1 MTDYNDIAEE
11 EEILGF
17 PIWVAELEL
26 IVGSARGKKK
36 PDPVQCFQLLQK
48 LIITLD
54 RTASSDIRPH
64 QRRCED
70 ALVDILLK
78 GAPPPVRRLVCEIL
92 SKLYSRGDQLPLY
105 SRASALQ
112 LFLGTKEASGRETAE
127 DVRLGAL
134 ECMTTLYYKQG
145 QQLSIGVHETAQLAT
160 KYTLKSHAKGT
171 RRTALR
177 LMAAAVEGVGSNHRM
192 ALQVQEIVLKAVEKI
207 LSKEGK
213 NAPEP
218 VKIGCADVLRALGA
232 SGGACFWV
240 NNHSS
245 FDHIRSVC
253 LEFLED
259 STSEAVRSAFATAL
273 GQIAA
278 AASSDAA
285 IATFK
290 SPPDNNNNSNSNSNT
305 EAGHRKKAASQEKAL
320 AEVPTQCLTT
330 PFTEAAAATNRQ
342 LCTSLAKTW
351 VVYLSALRYR
361 QTTMTAGRSSL
372 SSSLPPESQDDTSLF
387 LDELMKPLDAVS
399 AVSMSTGG
407 APEKPIGQYDAEL
420 GAGISSG
427 ERPHGQACA
436 LYIMRVGGIEALGE
450 QAQRALLIRLAVF
463 LSTPAGLPVPAAVV
477 GLESI
482 ALLLEV
488 LGEAG
493 EEARAAL
500 EPQIAAKLA
509 GPSQALRLQ
518 AASTLGALALAEAG
532 SAARLLAACLANLR
546 SSLAKLQEATAVKG
560 RGDRSRPLVP
570 GTPRGIGSA
579 KIKDELNSVHGWAL
593 GISALLSIIIA
604 LPLGVPSRLISAALD
619 VAIDLANG
627 SLNAEATEQQGGSA
641 GVSGLLAAQAVKRE
655 AGHIMLGALCLA
667 MPREQLAG
675 SRRVYFLELWKPA
688 LGTDSAAL
696 LDTACRA
703 SSSGAEHALAQ
714 EIWWRLSALDSLM
727 AYVHV
732 VIPTSLSLETRN
744 QLAKNVAELLA
755 PILTVISNQPILQ
768 DQTKASRG
776 GPAGPLAASISY
788 LHLKL
793 LQVFLSLPP
802 TLYSEE
808 QQVQLMQLSMRAVAS
823 ANGAGGQPPLGLL
836 RRWLDSRDAQLGPW
850 GDGAHLGGGQDPLEA
865 ALLCFEGSAG
875 GPATYLPWEAGLR
888 LGVGYR
894 LPSENGQFREGGVTS
909 DDDDENKD
917 RGSGS
922 SDEEDGGEQRT
933 DNHKSS
939 SGKGVTEKKRRN
951 SNLLPTTPTSSS
963 LPRPFSQNESLGIAL
978 LGTHVAMIGA
988 LFKCVPKTDILEMLD
1003 ALLQPLTRAD
1013 VAVQQRKKDKS
1024 CRQALVIAAVAAA
1037 LAGSSGLK
1045 NNNNDNTNASTGN
1058 GEVSSRYVTMARMAL
1073 DEALA
1078 AASPPSGHNNN
1089 PNYEIS
1095 EHGFSP
1101 IVCILLRSSADLFA
1115 AAAALAPDTE
1125 ALSLVKAVCRE
1136 MADTGSLPQRAALA
1150 LAVGGMSRALGGLSL
1165 QAIIQ
1170 PAAETLLAAAAASDT
1185 SIAPWLLHSILTCA
1199 YAAGLSF
1206 MPFVSGTLALDLRM
1220 LLSEA
1225 VYSLSGLLPAIGRL
1239 ANGMVAVLGPEYMPG
1254 SSAYISCKS
1263 IINDMK
1269 ALDGHGGGGGHRS
1282 GNDYNISSRND
1293 SRGGKAGGEDALS
1306 AMLETV
1312 LYSQMLVLFAPRAAG
1327 ETGTVAKRMG
1337 ITLLSRQPRLRKA
1350 ASDTLRHL
1358 TERDPE
1364 GVATAG
1370 IEATLFEA
1378 LDGETDPTIAAQIKA
1393 TLKTLLTADGP
1404 KRPSKW
1410 IALCADVIAA
1420 HAPGGSQQQQ
1430 QTIGSGSGGSGD
1442 AAKSG
1447 GLAGERGSDSED
1459 DDENGGNV
1467 NTTSD
1472 PVSARS
1478 TVSDSADGSQLQ
1490 QQIPNSARR
1499 AAGLTPRLKTRL
1511 FAAACL
1517 LHLPKLVCS
1526 SDPRHTQVTAS
1537 QLRGLPSFD
1546 DDDGDWL
1553 VLKLQ
1558 QLVDL
1563 GFKMVGGQLEALRP
1577 LGVTLLTKLVDTF
1590 GTVVDLLAEDVMA
1603 PPSVTSTTTA
1613 AHTSRP
1619 LLMQLYQAQLVS
1631 ALRASLSPDASPP
1644 LRAAGATLAV
1654 AFLENNLAGG
1664 DAVVLDRLM
1673 SLLAAPLFY
1682 HDRKNPLLLGGS
1694 GGGVVSFKTKASS
1707 SSLPLLTTDAKQ
1719 PEATGVG
1726 GDNGS
1731 PRGTPNAAPSSSSS
1745 SSPVQPYADWVE
1757 AKARAALL
1765 EAHAHCTLLAAS
1777 AVSST
1782 DSEQVLK
1789 TKRIVNESQRRHR
1802 DQLVDW
1808 WFGLL
1813 QDYVV
1818 LCREPEDVQVGYKPA
1833 VWSKNVPCLAPGSR
1847 SLVAGSE
1854 EGGEG
1859 GGGGGG
1865 ISKTTLTGGKE
1876 EIAAQKQQ
1884 HKTAA
1889 PLAMVMATRPA
1900 LEKAWPAVLEAT
1912 AVIVASRLGISSDT
1926 EIQLRQAVLLDI
1938 IEAGL
1943 CVAWETRSEVHLA
1956 AALSALQQLTTPA
1969 FLQREWITASA
1980 VSDLSEMVLKLVRDI
1995 IYNDDDTHS
2004 NHHHH
2009 HYKVTG
2015 KVAMATASIS
2025 KQLATYSTSFSAAK
2039 LLIGHLTHRAAALLN
2054 MTMHEKNAS
2063 LTTLLEAMSVHVCH
2077 CLSLKVGDGD
2087 NDEGGE
2093 SKMASAMLLALDV
2106 LTYIAEVD
2114 DTQQLQQQDISHA
2127 VVEFISSVA
2136 DEVEMGSMVLPSTVM
2151 SLAGIAKQA
2160 VAANNAVVVGAALS
2174 AMLECTHAVV
2184 IGGRS
2189 GGGGSVVKLTLEN
2202 VGLSAVS
2209 SKHTHIQASAMKAL
2223 RIHLQK
2229 LQQRKVL
2236 APEWALRCVV
2246 ILGPPATATV
2256 HKLNQEQPGTL
2267 LEAGSV
2273 VEYENEMILE
2283 TFKVLLLCV
2292 TLLFTVVAAE
2302 DRGEGGGRGESV
2314 ENAPQSLLKLLVP
2327 LLIEGAGNISR
2338 PEVSNTCVHMLTGLA
2353 SSAAGELFKTQVAAL
2368 PVGVKQR
2375 LHAAIQAKAGGGGG
2389 GDIAAGQQ
2397 AAALKSGIQLKSFA
2411 QLKRQG

>member
-1 MTDYNDIAEE
+1 M
-11 EEILGF
+11 
-17 PIWVAELEL
+17 
-26 IVGSARGKKK
+26 
-36 PDPVQCFQLLQK
+36 
-48 LIITLD
+48 
-54 RTASSDIRPH
+54 
-64 QRRCED
+64 
-70 ALVDILLK
+70 
-78 GAPPPVRRLVCEIL
+78 
-92 SKLYSRGDQLPLY
+92 
-105 SRASALQ
+105 
-112 LFLGTKEASGRETAE
+112 
-127 DVRLGAL
+127 
-134 ECMTTLYYKQG
+134 
-145 QQLSIGVHETAQLAT
+145 
-160 KYTLKSHAKGT
+160 
-171 RRTALR
+171 
-177 LMAAAVEGVGSNHRM
+177 
-192 ALQVQEIVLKAVEKI
+192 
-207 LSKEGK
+207 
-213 NAPEP
+213 
-218 VKIGCADVLRALGA
+218 
-232 SGGACFWV
+232 
-240 NNHSS
+240 
-245 FDHIRSVC
+245 C

-273 GQIAA
+273 GQLAA

-290 SPPDNNNNSNSNSNT
+290 SPPDSNNNNNNSNSNNNT
-305 EAGHRKKAASQEKAL
+305 NTDAGHRKKAASQEKAL
-320 AEVPTQCLTT
+320 TEVPTQCLTT
-330 PFTEAAAATNRQ
+330 PFTEAVAASNRQ
-342 LCTSLAKTW
+342 LCTSLSKAW

-361 QTTMTAGRSSL
+361 QNTMTAGPSLSSSSL
-372 SSSLPPESQDDTSLF
+372 SSSIPPESLDDTSLF
-387 LDELMKPLDAVS
+387 LDEVMKPLEAVS
-399 AVSMSTGG
+399 AASMSTGG

-450 QAQRALLIRLAVF
+450 QAQRALLSRLAAF
-463 LSTPAGLPVPAAVV
+463 LSTPAGLPVPAAIV

-493 EEARAAL
+493 EEARTAL

-518 AASTLGALALAEAG
+518 AASTLGALAMAEAA

-546 SSLAKLQEATAVKG
+546 SSLSKLQETTAVKG

-579 KIKDELNSVHGWAL
+579 KIKDELNNVHGWAL
-593 GISALLSIIIA
+593 GISALLSITVA

-619 VAIDLANG
+619 VAVDLANG
-627 SLNAEATEQQGGSA
+627 SLNAEAMEQQQGGSA

-655 AGHIMLGALCLA
+655 AGHIMLGALCLS

-675 SRRVYFLELWKPA
+675 PRRVYFLELWKSA

-703 SSSGAEHALAQ
+703 TSSGAEHALAQ
-714 EIWWRLSALDSLM
+714 EVWWRLSALDSLM
-727 AYVHV
+727 AYIHV
-732 VIPTSLSLETRN
+732 VIPASHSLETRN
-744 QLAKNVAELLA
+744 QLAKNVVELLA
-755 PILTVISNQPILQ
+755 PILTIISNQPVLQ
-768 DQTKASRG
+768 DPTKARG

-802 TLYSEE
+802 TMYSEE
-808 QQVQLMQLSMRAVAS
+808 QQVQLIQVSMRAVVS
-823 ANGAGGQPPLGLL
+823 ANGAGGHPPLGLL
-836 RRWLDSRDAQLGPW
+836 RRWLDNRDAQLGPW
-850 GDGAHLGGGQDPLEA
+850 GDGAHGGGKDPLEA
-865 ALLCFEGSAG
+865 ALICFEGSAG

-888 LGVGYR
+888 MGFGYR
-894 LPSENGQFREGGVTS
+894 LPSEDDQFREGNTNS
-909 DDDDENKD
+909 DDDHDDEED
-917 RGSGS
+917 RGGGG
-922 SDEEDGGEQRT
+922 SDEEDGGEQRN
-933 DNHKSS
+933 DNRSS
-939 SGKGVTEKKRRN
+939 SSNGVAFERKQHSR
-951 SNLLPTTPTSSS
+951 SLLPTTTTSSS
-963 LPRPFSQNESLGIAL
+963 SPRPFSQNESLGIAL

-988 LFKCVPKTDILEMLD
+988 LFKCGHKTGMLEMLD
-1003 ALLQPLTRAD
+1003 ALLQPLTLAD
-1013 VAVQQRKKDKS
+1013 VAVLQRKKDKPR
-1024 CRQALVIAAVAAA
+1024 RQALVIAAVAAA
-1037 LAGSSGLK
+1037 LAGSSGLV
-1045 NNNNDNTNASTGN
+1045 NNNNIVDRDN
-1058 GEVSSRYVTMARMAL
+1058 GELSSRYVAMARMAL

-1078 AASPPSGHNNN
+1078 ASPPSGHNNK

-1101 IVCILLRSSADLFA
+1101 IVCILLRSSAELFA

-1170 PAAETLLAAAAASDT
+1170 PAAETLLAVAAASDT

-1206 MPFVSGTLALDLRM
+1206 MPFVSRTLALDLRM
-1220 LLSEA
+1220 LLSET

-1269 ALDGHGGGGGHRS
+1269 ALDGYGGGGGGGRS
-1282 GNDYNISSRND
+1282 NNNNNNNSSRHDNA
-1293 SRGGKAGGEDALS
+1293 SKSGGGGGDALS

-1327 ETGTVAKRMG
+1327 ETGIVAKQMVG
-1337 ITLLSRQPRLRKA
+1337 TLLSRQPRLRKA

-1378 LDGETDPTIAAQIKA
+1378 LDDETDPTIAAQIKA

-1420 HAPGGSQQQQ
+1420 HAPGASQQQQ
-1430 QTIGSGSGGSGD
+1430 QAVGSGD
-1442 AAKSG
+1442 AAKVG
-1447 GLAGERGSDSED
+1447 GLAGERGSESDE
-1459 DDENGGNV
+1459 ENGGNV
-1467 NTTSD
+1467 NTPSA

-1478 TVSDSADGSQLQ
+1478 TASDPAGTPQ
-1490 QQIPNSARR
+1490 QQVPNSARR

-1511 FAAACL
+1511 FAAAFL

-1546 DDDGDWL
+1546 DDGGDWM

-1577 LGVTLLTKLVDTF
+1577 LGVTLLTKLIDTF
-1590 GTVVDLLAEDVMA
+1590 GTIVDPLAEDVMV
-1603 PPSVTSTTTA
+1603 PSSLTS
-1613 AHTSRP
+1613 AHTSKP

-1673 SLLAAPLFY
+1673 SLLAAPLFS
-1682 HDRKNPLLLGGS
+1682 HDKKNPLLLGSSEGS
-1694 GGGVVSFKTKASS
+1694 VSFRTKASS
-1707 SSLPLLTTDAKQ
+1707 SLSSLTNNAKQ
-1719 PEATGVG
+1719 SQATGTSAGVD
-1726 GDNGS
+1726 DNPS
-1731 PRGTPNAAPSSSSS
+1731 PRGGTKNAAPSSSSPSSS

-1777 AVSST
+1777 AASST

-1789 TKRIVNESQRRHR
+1789 TKKIVNESQRRHR

-1818 LCREPEDVQVGYKPA
+1818 LCREPENVQVGYKPA
-1833 VWSKNVPCLAPGSR
+1833 VWNKNVPSLAPGSR
-1847 SLVAGSE
+1847 SLAAAAA
-1854 EGGEG
+1854 G
-1859 GGGGGG
+1859 GGGGKGG
-1865 ISKTTLTGGKE
+1865 GGVSKTFPGGKE
-1876 EIAAQKQQ
+1876 DAVIQKQQ
-1884 HKTAA
+1884 PKTAA
-1889 PLAMVMATRPA
+1889 PLAMAMATRPA
-1900 LEKAWPAVLEAT
+1900 LERAWPAVLEAT
-1912 AVIVASRLGISSDT
+1912 AVTVASRLGISSDT

-1938 IEAGL
+1938 IQAAL

-1956 AALSALQQLTTPA
+1956 VALSALQQLTTPA
-1969 FLQREWITASA
+1969 FLQREWVAASA
-1980 VSDLSEMVLKLVRDI
+1980 VCDLSEMVLELVRDI
-1995 IYNDDDTHS
+1995 IVVDKTDSTD
-2004 NHHHH
+2004 HHN
-2009 HYKVTG
+2009 HYKVSG

-2025 KQLATYSTSFSAAK
+2025 RQLATYSTSFSAAK
-2039 LLIGHLTHRAAALLN
+2039 LLTGHLIHQPAALINISL
-2054 MTMHEKNAS
+2054 HEKNAA
-2063 LTTLLEAMSVHVCH
+2063 LTILLEAMSLHVCH
-2077 CLSLKVGDGD
+2077 CLSLKVGIRDRSSDGSD
-2087 NDEGGE
+2087 DGNDGGE
-2093 SKMASAMLLALDV
+2093 IKVTSAMLLALDV
-2106 LTYIAEVD
+2106 LTHIAYMD
-2114 DTQQLQQQDISHA
+2114 DTQQLQQQDLAHA
-2127 VVEFISSVA
+2127 VVDFISSVA
-2136 DEVEMGSMVLPSTVM
+2136 NEVEKDSTVLPSTVM
-2151 SLAGIAKQA
+2151 SLAGIAEQA

-2174 AMLECTHAVV
+2174 SMLECTHAVV
-2184 IGGRS
+2184 LGS
-2189 GGGGSVVKLTLEN
+2189 GGGGGVNAAIGAAIVKLTLEN
-2202 VGLSAVS
+2202 VGCSAINSENAQVQ
-2209 SKHTHIQASAMKAL
+2209 TSAMKAM
-2223 RIHLQK
+2223 RVHLQK
-2229 LQQRKVL
+2229 LQEKKVL
-2236 APEWALRCVV
+2236 TSEWALRCVT
-2246 ILGPPATATV
+2246 ILGAPAAATV
-2256 HKLNQEQPGTL
+2256 HKLNQEEPGTL

-2273 VEYENEMILE
+2273 VEYKNEMILE
-2283 TFKVLLLCV
+2283 TLKVLLLCV
-2292 TLLFTVVAAE
+2292 TFTAVAP
-2302 DRGEGGGRGESV
+2302 GEGRGGGESI
-2314 ENAPQSLLKLLVP
+2314 ENAPQSLLQLLVP
-2327 LLIEGAGNISR
+2327 LLIEAAGNVSR
-2338 PEVSNTCVHMLTGLA
+2338 PEVSNTCIHMLTGLA
-2353 SSAAGELFKTQVAAL
+2353 SSAAGELFKAQVAAL
-2368 PVGVKQR
+2368 PIGVKQR
-2375 LHAAIQAKAGGGGG
+2375 LRVAIRVKASTGGGVPA
-2389 GDIAAGQQ
+2389 AAGQQ
-2397 AAALKSGIQLKSFA
+2397 AAPLKPGIQLKSFA
-2411 QLKRQG
+2411 QLKRQI

>member
-1 MTDYNDIAEE
+1 MNMNDYNDITEE

-48 LIITLD
+48 LLVTLD

-78 GAPPPVRRLVCEIL
+78 GAPPPVRRLVCEAL

-134 ECMTTLYYKQG
+134 ECISTLYYNQG

-160 KYTLKSHAKGT
+160 KYALKSHAKGT

-177 LMAAAVEGVGSNHRM
+177 LMAAAVEGVGSYHRM

-213 NAPEP
+213 NATEP

-240 NNHSS
+240 NNLSN
-245 FDHIRSVC
+245 FEYIRSVC

-259 STSEAVRSAFATAL
+259 STSEAVRNAFATAL

-278 AASSDAA
+278 ASSSDAA

-290 SPPDNNNNSNSNSNT
+290 SPPDNNNNNNNSNSNNNSKT
-305 EAGHRKKAASQEKAL
+305 DAGHRKKAASQEKAL
-320 AEVPTQCLTT
+320 AEVPIQCLTT
-330 PFTEAAAATNRQ
+330 PFMESVAASNRQ
-342 LCTSLAKTW
+342 ACTSLAKAW
-351 VVYLSALRYR
+351 VVYLSTLRYR
-361 QTTMTAGRSSL
+361 QNTMTAGPSSSL
-372 SSSLPPESQDDTSLF
+372 SSSVPPESQDDTSLF
-387 LDELMKPLDAVS
+387 LDEVMKPLEAVS
-399 AVSMSTGG
+399 AASMSTGG
-407 APEKPIGQYDAEL
+407 APEKPIGQNDAEL

-450 QAQRALLIRLAVF
+450 QAQRALLSRLAAF
-463 LSTPAGLPVPAAVV
+463 LSTPAGLPVPAAIV

-493 EEARAAL
+493 EEARTAL
-500 EPQIAAKLA
+500 EPQIAAKLV

-518 AASTLGALALAEAG
+518 AASTLGALAMAEAA

-546 SSLAKLQEATAVKG
+546 SSLSKLEKATAVKG

-579 KIKDELNSVHGWAL
+579 KIKDELNNVHGWAL
-593 GISALLSIIIA
+593 GISALLSVTVA

-619 VAIDLANG
+619 VAVDLANG
-627 SLNAEATEQQGGSA
+627 SLNAEAMEQQQGGSA

-655 AGHIMLGALCLA
+655 AGHIMLGALCLS

-675 SRRVYFLELWKPA
+675 PRRAYFLELWKPA

-696 LDTACRA
+696 LDAACRA
-703 SSSGAEHALAQ
+703 TLSGAEHALAQ
-714 EIWWRLSALDSLM
+714 EVWWRLSALDSLM

-732 VIPTSLSLETRN
+732 VIPASHSLDKRN

-755 PILTVISNQPILQ
+755 PILTVLSNQPILQ
-768 DQTKASRG
+768 HPTKARG

-793 LQVFLSLPP
+793 LQIFLSLPP
-802 TLYSEE
+802 TMYSEE
-808 QQVQLMQLSMRAVAS
+808 QQVQLMQVSMRAVVS
-823 ANGAGGQPPLGLL
+823 ANGAGGHPPLGLL
-836 RRWLDSRDAQLGPW
+836 RRWLDIRDAQLGPW
-850 GDGAHLGGGQDPLEA
+850 GDGAHGGGQDPLEA

-875 GPATYLPWEAGLR
+875 GPPTYLPWEAGLR
-888 LGVGYR
+888 MGGGYR
-894 LPSENGQFREGGVTS
+894 LPSEDDQFREGNTSS
-909 DDDDENKD
+909 DDDHDPDDKVD
-917 RGSGS
+917 RDDGG
-922 SDEEDGGEQRT
+922 SDEEDEVEQRN
-933 DNHKSS
+933 DNRNSTSNGVAFERRQHSS
-939 SGKGVTEKKRRN
+939 S
-951 SNLLPTTPTSSS
+951 LLPTPTTTSSS
-963 LPRPFSQNESLGIAL
+963 SPRPFSQNESLGTAL
-978 LGTHVAMIGA
+978 LRTHVAMIGA
-988 LFKCVPKTDILEMLD
+988 LFKCVDKAGILKMLD
-1003 ALLQPLTRAD
+1003 ALLQPLTLAD
-1013 VAVQQRKKDKS
+1013 VAVQQRKKDKPR
-1024 CRQALVIAAVAAA
+1024 RQALVIAAVAAA
-1037 LAGSSGLK
+1037 LAGSSGLG
-1045 NNNNDNTNASTGN
+1045 NNNNVMDRDN
-1058 GEVSSRYVTMARMAL
+1058 GEVSSRYVAMARMTL
-1073 DEALA
+1073 DEAL

-1170 PAAETLLAAAAASDT
+1170 PAAETLLAVAAASDT
-1185 SIAPWLLHSILTCA
+1185 SIAPWLLHSVLTCA

-1206 MPFVSGTLALDLRM
+1206 MPFVSRTLALDLRM
-1220 LLSEA
+1220 LLSET

-1269 ALDGHGGGGGHRS
+1269 APSASKSGGG
-1282 GNDYNISSRND
+1282 
-1293 SRGGKAGGEDALS
+1293 GGEDALS

-1327 ETGTVAKRMG
+1327 ETGIVAKQMVG
-1337 ITLLSRQPRLRKA
+1337 TLLSRQPRLRKA

-1370 IEATLFEA
+1370 MEATLFEA
-1378 LDGETDPTIAAQIKA
+1378 LDAESDPTIAAQIKA

-1430 QTIGSGSGGSGD
+1430 QAAGSGY
-1442 AAKSG
+1442 AAKAG
-1447 GLAGERGSDSED
+1447 GLGGERGSDSDE
-1459 DDENGGNV
+1459 ENGGNV
-1467 NTTSD
+1467 NTTS
-1472 PVSARS
+1472 PPASARS
-1478 TVSDSADGSQLQ
+1478 TASDAAGAPQ
-1490 QQIPNSARR
+1490 QQISSGARR

-1537 QLRGLPSFD
+1537 QLRGLASFD
-1546 DDDGDWL
+1546 DDDGDWM

-1577 LGVTLLTKLVDTF
+1577 LGVTLLTILIDTF
-1590 GTVVDLLAEDVMA
+1590 GTLVDPLAEDVMV
-1603 PPSVTSTTTA
+1603 PSSLTS
-1613 AHTSRP
+1613 AHISRP
-1619 LLMQLYQAQLVS
+1619 LLMQLYQAQLIS
-1631 ALRASLSPDASPP
+1631 ALRASLSLDASPP

-1682 HDRKNPLLLGGS
+1682 HDEKNQLLLGSSEGS
-1694 GGGVVSFKTKASS
+1694 VSFRTKASS
-1707 SSLPLLTTDAKQ
+1707 SSLSSLSNNAKQ
-1719 PEATGVG
+1719 SQATGTSAGV
-1726 GDNGS
+1726 DDSAS
-1731 PRGTPNAAPSSSSS
+1731 PRGGTKNAVRSSSSS
-1745 SSPVQPYADWVE
+1745 STSSPVQPYADWVE
-1757 AKARAALL
+1757 AKSRAALL

-1777 AVSST
+1777 AASST

-1789 TKRIVNESQRRHR
+1789 TKKIVNESQRRHR

-1813 QDYVV
+1813 QDYVL
-1818 LCREPEDVQVGYKPA
+1818 LCREPENVQVGYKPA
-1833 VWSKNVPCLAPGSR
+1833 VWNKNVPSLAPGSR
-1847 SLVAGSE
+1847 SLAAA
-1854 EGGEG
+1854 G
-1859 GGGGGG
+1859 GGRGTGG
-1865 ISKTTLTGGKE
+1865 ISKVTFPGGKE
-1876 EIAAQKQQ
+1876 DAAVQKQQ

-1889 PLAMVMATRPA
+1889 PLAMAMATRPA

-1912 AVIVASRLGISSDT
+1912 AVTVACRLGISSDT

-1938 IEAGL
+1938 IQAAL

-1956 AALSALQQLTTPA
+1956 VALSALQQLTTPA
-1969 FLQREWITASA
+1969 FLQRKWIAPS
-1980 VSDLSEMVLKLVRDI
+1980 VVCDLSEMVLELVRDI
-1995 IYNDDDTHS
+1995 IVVDNTHS
-2004 NHHHH
+2004 TDHHH
-2009 HYKVTG
+2009 HYRVSG

-2025 KQLATYSTSFSAAK
+2025 RQLATYSTSFSTAT
-2039 LLIGHLTHRAAALLN
+2039 LLTEYLTHQPAAALIN
-2054 MTMHEKNAS
+2054 MSMHEKNAA
-2063 LTTLLEAMSVHVCH
+2063 LTILLEAMSLHVCH
-2077 CLSLKVGDGD
+2077 CLSLKVNIHDSSSSDGGDDGY
-2087 NDEGGE
+2087 EGGE
-2093 SKMASAMLLALDV
+2093 SKMTSSMLLALDV
-2106 LTYIAEVD
+2106 LTHITYVD
-2114 DTQQLQQQDISHA
+2114 DTQQLQQQDLAHA
-2127 VVEFISSVA
+2127 VVDFISNVA
-2136 DEVEMGSMVLPSTVM
+2136 NEVENDSTVLPSTVM
-2151 SLAGIAKQA
+2151 SLAGIAEQA

-2174 AMLECTHAVV
+2174 SMLECTHAVV
-2184 IGGRS
+2184 VI
-2189 GGGGSVVKLTLEN
+2189 GGGGNAANGAAIVKLTLEN
-2202 VGLSAVS
+2202 VGFTALD
-2209 SKHTHIQASAMKAL
+2209 SKDTQVQASAMKAL
-2223 RIHLQK
+2223 RVHLQK
-2229 LQQRKVL
+2229 LQEKKVL
-2236 APEWALRCVV
+2236 TPEWALRCVTV
-2246 ILGPPATATV
+2246 LGAPAAATV
-2256 HKLNQEQPGTL
+2256 HKLNQEKPGTL

-2273 VEYENEMILE
+2273 VQYENEMILE
-2283 TFKVLLLCV
+2283 TFKILLLCV
-2292 TLLFTVVAAE
+2292 ALTVVGP
-2302 DRGEGGGRGESV
+2302 GEGRGGRKSI
-2314 ENAPQSLLKLLVP
+2314 ENAPQSLLQLLVP
-2327 LLIEGAGNISR
+2327 LLIEAAGNISR
-2338 PEVSNTCVHMLTGLA
+2338 PEVSNTSVNMLTELA
-2353 SSAAGELFKTQVAAL
+2353 SSAAGELFKAQVAAL
-2368 PVGVKQR
+2368 PIGVKQR
-2375 LHAAIQAKAGGGGG
+2375 LRAAIQVKASTDGGVGGGVPAAA
-2389 GDIAAGQQ
+2389 AAGQQ
-2397 AAALKSGIQLKSFA
+2397 AAAIKPGIQLKSFA
-2411 QLKRQG
+2411 QLKRKI